1 MPVITRKRSSASR
14 GARRSTQRGSMMV
27 EVLVSVVLLSVS
39 VLGLVRVLAQTMKD
53 SGELEYRSIAST
65 LADEAIGRMWVMDP
79 ANLATYAG
87 DVTGD
92 LPASVL
98 PGGTRAVAVNGNV
111 VTVTVTWN
119 PPGVTATNACGVANA
134 SGCHRISA
142 TLSKNP

>member
-1 MPVITRKRSSASR
+1 MPVITHKRSSASR

-53 SGELEYRSIAST
+53 SGELEYRSISST

-111 VTVTVTWN
+111 VTVTITWQS
-119 PPGVTATNACGVANA
+119 PGLTATDACGVVGAT
-134 SGCHRISA
+134 GCFQSTA